1 MSKLWPKY
9 QNWSKQK
16 TGHFLYRDCCPKI
29 DQNVFLFHF
38 FFHSKH
44 LNLMHY
50 THFNISH
57 TIHYQTLTLTHLIFQ
72 NPNLI
77 HDFLNLSQNHH
88 HSTLNATNL
97 TSIQENQNIRHEKH
111 QTLTFPP
118 LKTYLFLVSFGSSPL
133 LSLVEHLESLKEKKK
148 LTSPLCPNLSLLSL
162 LSPFSPFLL
171 SSLYCTFSSL
181 WSIKSPKIF
190 FYFKV
195 SKITLKPNN
204 LISLFKVVY
213 SFIQASH
220 WSILMRPSHLPII

>member
-1 MSKLWPKY
+1 MSCTETAAQYLP
-9 QNWSKQK
+9 NCVSLP
-16 TGHFLYRDCCPKI
+16 F
-29 DQNVFLFHF
+29 F
-38 FFHSKH
+38 FFHSTH

-77 HDFLNLSQNHH
+77 HGFLNLSQNHH

-148 LTSPLCPNLSLLSL
+148 ITSPTLLHHFLPFLSSFLSFL
-162 LSPFSPFLL
+162 SFSPFSFL
-171 SSLYCTFSSL
+171 SYVNPSL
-181 WSIKSPKIF
+181 
-190 FYFKV
+190 
-195 SKITLKPNN
+195 LKT
-204 LISLFKVVY
+204 K
-213 SFIQASH
+213 
-220 WSILMRPSHLPII
+220 

>member
-16 TGHFLYRDCCPKI
+16 TGHFLYRDCCPIFTKLCFSSI
-29 DQNVFLFHF
+29 F

-77 HDFLNLSQNHH
+77 HGFLNLSQNHH
-88 HSTLNATNL
+88 HLTLNATNL

-148 LTSPLCPNLSLLSL
+148 ITSPTLLHHFLPFLSSFLSFL
-162 LSPFSPFLL
+162 SFSPFSFL
-171 SSLYCTFSSL
+171 SYVNPSL
-181 WSIKSPKIF
+181 
-190 FYFKV
+190 
-195 SKITLKPNN
+195 LKT
-204 LISLFKVVY
+204 K
-213 SFIQASH
+213 
-220 WSILMRPSHLPII
+220 